1 MASKNKQYY
10 GVKFPFTDNNLE
22 GHFIDLNENLDDK
35 VASEILHV
43 ILTPKRT
50 RLRRPDFGTDLIKFI
65 FEPDDSITWDAVTKE
80 VSESVNKYV
89 RNAGI
94 DNVAVVYGEE
104 DPNAVYLDIR
114 YSVKRGNIIENKRM
128 AVKL

>member
-65 FEPDDSITWDAVTKE
+65 FEPDDSITWDAVMKE

>member
-1 MASKNKQYY
+1 MANKNKQYY
-10 GVKFPFTDNNLE
+10 GVKFPFTDNNLD
-22 GHFIDLNENLDDK
+22 GHFVDLNESVDDK

-50 RLRRPDFGTDLIKFI
+50 RLRKPDFGTDLIKYI
-65 FEPDDSITWDAVTKE
+65 YEPNDDITWDLVTRE
-80 VSESVNKYV
+80 VSESVSKYV
-89 RNAGI
+89 RDAGI
-94 DNVAVVYGEE
+94 DSVNVVYGEE

-114 YSVKRGNIIENKRM
+114 YSVKQSGVIENKRM

>member
-10 GVKFPFTDNNLE
+10 GVKFPFTDNNLD

-65 FEPDDSITWDAVTKE
+65 FEPDDSITWDAVSKE
-80 VSESVNKYV
+80 VSESVSKYV

-94 DNVAVVYGEE
+94 DNVAVVYGED